1 MGTVGRYSWKRRSSG
16 GICASVRD
24 MSSSMLSAIALSA
37 SNETPESNRHMIR
50 RMEPPEHQTEEE
62 EEKKKEYG
70 G

>member
-1 MGTVGRYSWKRRSSG
+1 
-16 GICASVRD
+16 
-24 MSSSMLSAIALSA
+24 MLSAIALSA